1 LVASSTILAL
11 TSRSALSAGLAEGAT
26 MVAEV
31 SEMIARHHLVIML
44 MIGLAMVALAIA
56 VAMEPG
62 VAHGLF

>member
-1 LVASSTILAL
+1 
-11 TSRSALSAGLAEGAT
+11 